1 MQQDDRSLK
10 RLTVTPLKRAKPGR
24 FNASTLRR
32 FNAFALYEV
41 LLGVAIF
48 AIGVIALGRAVE
60 NCLNASTISEEE
72 NAMRQILSD
81 RMAEIQA
88 APVVPDAEKEFKVN
102 SSYGMVKLIQKSAP
116 AGLTEPDNTLL
127 SGINLVRLTA
137 YWQHAGVPR
146 SKQIQFY
153 VYRPG

>member
-10 RLTVTPLKRAKPGR
+10 RLTVTPLKRAKPSR

-116 AGLTEPDNTLL
+116 AGLTEPDDTLL